1 MGKRS
6 TTGKVRT
13 TPKEITIARKMFEKG
28 YWYQC
33 IPIPE
38 DFDPLYTKTTSEAA
52 NLFRLYPTHRFEV
65 VDLYKAFGSRKSTK
79 KPKAPK
85 KVYLANMEI
94 TYQVQNKTE
103 GWSRSRNLETAIKKS
118 GNKRLYKLPLNEG
131 YAWRK
136 TSTKH
141 RR

>member
-1 MGKRS
+1 MVKRS

-38 DFDPLYTKTTSEAA
+38 DFDPLYAKTTSDAA

-65 VDLYKAFGSRKSTK
+65 VDLYKAFGRKGS

-94 TYQVQNKTE
+94 THQVQNST
-103 GWSRSRNLETAIKKS
+103 GVWSRSRNLETAIKKS

-136 TSTKH
+136 ASTKH
-141 RR
+141 TRR